1 MDRCSEAGVDTA
13 VKGRSLEIL
22 QGLLII
28 PRWPLTGGVPY
39 STSAAGPPRHPS
51 QWWDHPAVEGTPEP
65 LDEHRG
71 PTTRGSARPGLVT
84 AGRPRIAKC
93 CVGKLPV
100 CRQAPPS
107 RFQGLGIV
115 LRQGRCEPPERRTA
129 RAVEGGGQSAQA
141 AQDLKIVD
149 GGTVRVEVSGAR
161 TPPPPSKCF
170 PASATFPPRPT
181 DELLCR
187 RLGPALPRYTRC

>member
-13 VKGRSLEIL
+13 VKGGRSLEIL

-100 CRQAPPS
+100 CRKAPPS
-107 RFQGLGIV
+107 RLQGLGGVV

-129 RAVEGGGQSAQA
+129 RAVEGGGQSAQ
-141 AQDLKIVD
+141 
-149 GGTVRVEVSGAR
+149 
-161 TPPPPSKCF
+161 
-170 PASATFPPRPT
+170 
-181 DELLCR
+181 R
-187 RLGPALPRYTRC
+187 RRISRSSTAVLPALRVRSENTSASIKVLPCECNLSAKANR